1 MSLGLA
7 YPDLTVAGNGIAPSP
22 PPAAAPRRRSKSM
35 KRLPLALAAALAAP
49 LATAAPT
56 IDLSEVIA
64 AERAF
69 ARAART
75 DGVNAAFLRY
85 SAPDALIFQPE
96 PKSAKAVLKARPIPA
111 IPLSWWPVYAGVAAS
126 GDLGFTTGP
135 YVTGSGAR
143 KAHGWYFTIWRRQ
156 PDGRWRWVLDH
167 GPPTSEAAP
176 FGPESGV
183 AALPPGRRSNGSKV
197 MGSLRAAEAHL
208 AAALEVDARGA
219 LPRFLASD
227 GRLMRVGPQ
236 PAVGAAAWVTVLAAG
251 PDKIETAFLGG
262 EVAAAGDLA
271 FTYGTARWRKDRAR
285 IGGHYVRIWQRREEG
300 WKLIVDNMIAAPPPR
315 PSAG

>member
-1 MSLGLA
+1 
-7 YPDLTVAGNGIAPSP
+7 
-22 PPAAAPRRRSKSM
+22 M
-35 KRLPLALAAALAAP
+35 KRLPLALAAILAAS

-56 IDLSEVIA
+56 VDVSEVIA

-96 PKSAKAVLKARPIPA
+96 PKSAKAALTAQPLPA

-135 YVTGSGAR
+135 YVAGSGAR
-143 KAHGWYFTIWRRQ
+143 KVHGWYFTIWRRQ
-156 PDGRWRWVLDH
+156 PDGSWRWVLDH
-167 GPPTSEAAP
+167 GPPTREAAP
-176 FGPESGV
+176 FGPDSPV
-183 AALPPGRRSNGSKV
+183 AALPPGRRSDGGRV

-208 AAALEVDARGA
+208 AAALEADARSA
-219 LPRFLASD
+219 LPRFLAPD

-236 PAVGAAAWVTVLAAG
+236 PAVGVAAWVPVLAAG
-251 PDKIETAFLGG
+251 PARIETTPLGG
-262 EVAAAGDLA
+262 DVSAAGDLA
-271 FTYGTARWRKDRAR
+271 FTFGMARWRKDGAR
-285 IGGHYVRIWQRREEG
+285 IGGHYVRIWQRREDG
-300 WKLIVDNMIAAPPPR
+300 WKLIVDNMIAAPPSR
-315 PSAG
+315 PSPG